1 MSRQKAL
8 CAAIFS
14 IREFLQWSADAL
26 KKKKKT
32 ARIIE
37 AKKYIQFFQIVLP
50 GNTQKMKMCFENK
63 HSQKVSA

>member
-26 KKKKKT
+26 KKT

>member
-1 MSRQKAL
+1 ML
-8 CAAIFS
+8 
-14 IREFLQWSADAL
+14 L

>member
-1 MSRQKAL
+1 VQQYL
-8 CAAIFS
+8 VFVNFS
-14 IREFLQWSADAL
+14 SDQLML
-26 KKKKKT
+26 LKKKKKKT